1 MCKRSEYISVLH
13 AVNIDVEF
21 YFLFDEPLEVS
32 IRDTVAM
39 TWLSFVWGLT
49 WHRLVP
55 YLVPLFSITNGK

>member
-39 TWLSFVWGLT
+39 TWL
-49 WHRLVP
+49 
-55 YLVPLFSITNGK
+55 YLCGDSHGIG